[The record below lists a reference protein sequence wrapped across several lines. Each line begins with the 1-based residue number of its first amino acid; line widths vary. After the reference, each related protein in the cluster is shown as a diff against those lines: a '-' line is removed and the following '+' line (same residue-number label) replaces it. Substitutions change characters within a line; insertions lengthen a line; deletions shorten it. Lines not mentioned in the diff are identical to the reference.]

1 MKKWITLL
9 VLCMVLSV
17 SLVSCVRIVREA
29 TAVTEMAEVSIGGSL
44 GDTAV
49 FPAGSV
55 RRITFYLY
63 YGGGKGSDVPVEHMT
78 EIAAWLGTFAVD
90 QPVEELPP
98 PGTNTQY
105 VEIEYANGS
114 IVKCGLDMITIDGV
128 NYSLKHAPAP
138 DCLMEILAGA
148 RME

>member
-1 MKKWITLL
+1 MKKRIALL

-17 SLVSCVRIVREA
+17 SLVSCVRIVREG
-29 TAVTEMAEVSIGGSL
+29 TAVTEMKEVSLSAAL

-63 YGGGKGSDVPVEHMT
+63 YGAGKGSDVPAEHMT
-78 EIAAWLGTFAVD
+78 EIAAWLGTFTVD
-90 QPVEELPP
+90 QPAEELPP
-98 PGTNTQY
+98 PGTNTQH
-105 VEIEYANGS
+105 VEIEYADGS
-114 IVKCGLDMITIDGV
+114 VLKCGLDMISIDGV
-128 NYSLKHAPAP
+128 NYYLKHDPAPA
-138 DCLMEILAGA
+138 CLEEILAGA